1 MAKKCLNAGFA
12 SAWLRGGTFLI
23 MVFDMLHNYIIYDYT
38 AAVEFLSNDYKNNRF
53 YYFLFL

>member
-12 SAWLRGGTFLI
+12 SAWLGGGTFLI
-23 MVFDMLHNYIIYDYT
+23 MVFVMLHNCIIYDYT
-38 AAVEFLSNDYKNNRF
+38 VEFLSNDYKNNRF